1 MNPAAAGTVMAKTS
15 EAVPIE
21 TPPEVP
27 TEVSRPVER
36 GLPTIGVRREVRVAG
51 IRIAGRRRRPSGERA
66 PLERQLRTTERLWLL
81 AGLVMVAI
89 WASLFAF
96 PATTNWWTRHD
107 TSILRRFVDIRSDSL
122 TSIADAIAVLGS
134 SWFLRIFRIATLL
147 ALVFIRRW
155 RHFFA
160 VILAIL
166 LVQWTVDALQEVVGR
181 PRPLV
186 PLIGSWEGASHP
198 SAPVARFGVTATAMA
213 YSLVPAG
220 KLRRWAL
227 GIAGGLM
234 ALLILAQLYLGVD
247 HPTDAIVAAIFSVSV
262 TVVLFRWFAPE
273 SAFPVH
279 WKPGVTAHL
288 DVSGP
293 RGDAIRKAVG
303 EQLGMEV
310 LDIKPF
316 GLEGSGGSTP
326 LRLKVKG
333 DPDTYVFA
341 KLYSQTHLRSDR
353 WYKVGRTILYGSL
366 EDEVRFTSVRRL
378 VEYEDYI
385 QRLMRDAGVPSAEPF
400 GIVEIAPEREYL
412 MVSEF
417 LEGSEELTHAE
428 IDDDVID
435 DALRVIRSMWD
446 AGLAHRDVKPANVM
460 LNEGRIVL
468 IDVAFG
474 SVRPTPWR
482 QAVDLANMM
491 VILGL
496 RAGATRVYERA
507 LLQFAPEDIGEAFAA
522 TRSVTLPSQS
532 RSSLALIKKE
542 QGIDLVEEFRR
553 LAPPTEPIS
562 IQRWSPRRQRLT
574 AGAALLIAFVVGQV
588 ITEFTGGGFL

>member
-1 MNPAAAGTVMAKTS
+1 MTIENPSNTPVEAAS
-15 EAVPIE
+15 PI
-21 TPPEVP
+21 
-27 TEVSRPVER
+27 ER

-51 IRIAGRRRRPSGERA
+51 IRIAGRRRRPSGEKA
-66 PLERQLRTTERLWLL
+66 PLERQLKATGRVWLA
-81 AGLVMVAI
+81 AGIALIAV
-89 WASLFAF
+89 WLSLFAF

-107 TSILRRFVDIRSDSL
+107 TSILRRFVDVRNDTL
-122 TSIADAIAVLGS
+122 TSIADVVAVLGS
-134 SWFLRIFRIATLL
+134 SWFIRVLRIGTLL
-147 ALVFIRRW
+147 ALIFIRRW

-160 VILAIL
+160 VIIGIL
-166 LVQWTVDALQEVVGR
+166 FVQWTVEILQEYVGR
-181 PRPLV
+181 PRPFV
-186 PLIGSWEGASHP
+186 PLIGAWEGASHP
-198 SAPVARFGVTATAMA
+198 STPVAKFGVTAAAMA
-213 YSLVPAG
+213 YSLVPTGRARHVALAVAG
-220 KLRRWAL
+220 VLVS
-227 GIAGGLM
+227 
-234 ALLILAQLYLGVD
+234 LLIATQLYLGVD
-247 HPTDAIVAAIFSVSV
+247 HPSDAFVSAIFSFAVV
-262 TVVLFRWFAPE
+262 VVLFRWFAPE

-279 WKPGVTAHL
+279 WNRGVTAHL
-288 DVSGP
+288 DVAGP
-293 RGDAIRKAVG
+293 RGDAIRQAVG
-303 EQLGMEV
+303 EQLGIEV
-310 LDIKPF
+310 LEIKPF

-333 DPDTYVFA
+333 DPDTFVFA

-428 IDDDVID
+428 VDDGVID

-460 LNEGRIVL
+460 LNEGRVVL

-474 SVRPTPWR
+474 SVRPSPWR

-496 RAGATRVYERA
+496 RAGAARVYERA

-532 RSSLALIKKE
+532 RSSLALFKKE
-542 QGIDLVEEFRR
+542 QGIDLVEEFRK
-553 LAPPTEPIS
+553 LAPATEPIS
-562 IQRWSPRRQRLT
+562 IQRWNPRRQRLT
-574 AGAALLIAFVVGQV
+574 AGAAVLLIFVVAEI